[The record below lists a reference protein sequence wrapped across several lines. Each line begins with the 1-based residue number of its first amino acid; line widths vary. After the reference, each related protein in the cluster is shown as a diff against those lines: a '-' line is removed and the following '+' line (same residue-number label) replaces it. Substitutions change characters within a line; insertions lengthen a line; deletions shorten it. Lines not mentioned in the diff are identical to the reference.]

1 MMKADVERADH
12 DGLEDDPEVLG
23 VTHVEEELGMGQARE
38 DPQLLGESTPAAL
51 PDGEPLPSPLVG
63 PHVSLVTGSEAREER
78 VLLQGIAGDQHPPCH
93 PTLYFLLLFN
103 NI

>member
-23 VTHVEEELGMGQARE
+23 VSHVEEELGMGQARE

-63 PHVSLVTGSEAREER
+63 PHVSLVTGSKAREEEGPSPGNCWR
-78 VLLQGIAGDQHPPCH
+78 STSALSSCSLLPSP
-93 PTLYFLLLFN
+93 L
-103 NI
+103 